1 MESITKYP
9 ALLPYL
15 VVKKCEEALEFYR
28 KALGAE
34 ERYRL
39 VEKGTGRIGHAEMTI
54 YGSILMLSSEYPE
67 MGILGSDG
75 KSPVRLHLMVPD
87 VDAALERA
95 KAAGA
100 TMIRPAKD
108 EFYGHRAACFDDPFG
123 FNWMLSQEKENVS
136 PQEMQRRYDAMMDE
150 MATKKAG

>member
-1 MESITKYP
+1 MESNNTFP
-9 ALLPYL
+9 ALSPYL

-28 KALGAE
+28 NALGAD

-54 YGSILMLSSEYPE
+54 HGSLFMLSSEYPE
-67 MGILGSDG
+67 MGIVGSDG

-100 TMIRPAKD
+100 TVIRPATD
-108 EFYGHRAACFDDPFG
+108 EFYGHRSASFSDPYG
-123 FNWMLSQEKENVS
+123 FNWLLSQEKENLS

-150 MATKKAG
+150 MAGKAG